1 VSTGGRHIVPRPERR
16 ARRPGVVTAT
26 IWVLGFLGITA
37 LAGGLEMLV
46 FVRGNPY
53 LPASM
58 LDEVPLLDTWL
69 LPGLALAFVFGIG
82 SLIGMWGMARQPKV
96 RPLAAIERR
105 TSTHWSWAWTVA
117 VGYAFTAWMAIEIAL
132 LGFPWEATDTA
143 EAITAWVLYGIY
155 VTVAL
160 LLLGLPRTRGVRDH
174 LLIEEHIDLEAR
186 LGSAAGGTD
195 GPRIEVGA
203 SRPQDG

>member
-1 VSTGGRHIVPRPERR
+1 MPRKERR
-16 ARRPGVVTAT
+16 DRRSGVVTAL
-26 IWVLGFLGITA
+26 IRVLGFLGVTA

-69 LPGLALAFVFGIG
+69 LPGLALTVVFGAG
-82 SLIGMWGMARQPKV
+82 GLIGMWGMARQPQL
-96 RPLAAIERR
+96 RPLATIERR

-117 VGYAFTAWMAIEIAL
+117 VGYAFTAWMTIEIAL
-132 LGFPWEATDTA
+132 LGFPWEAADSA
-143 EAITAWVLYGIY
+143 GEVTAWVLYGIY

-160 LLLGLPRTRGVRDH
+160 LLLVLPRTRAVRDH

-186 LGSAAGGTD
+186 LGSATGGTD
-195 GPRIEVGA
+195 EPRVEVGT
-203 SRPQDG
+203 SGPQRR